1 MSFQKCAA
9 RALCAAAVVACV
21 GQPAFAQD
29 KFGYRILST
38 AKTSTMQKEMQ
49 EAADSG
55 FRFADVMGGE
65 TAVGGSEVLVVM
77 SRQTDPLLWEYRLLA
92 ANKTSTMQK
101 ELQEAGAAGFD
112 YRGQT
117 QFKSAFGGKEVVVI
131 LERPKDPAARISF
144 QYQVLATSKTS
155 TMQRELTEAAE
166 RGFEFV
172 GLTVGKTAMGGDEV
186 VSILRRHGR

>member
-1 MSFQKCAA
+1 MSFGKCAA
-9 RALCAAAVVACV
+9 RTLYAAAVVLCTGSAV
-21 GQPAFAQD
+21 FAQNRY
-29 KFGYRILST
+29 GYRILST
-38 AKTSTMQKEMQ
+38 SKTSTMQKEMQ

-77 SRQTDPLLWEYRLLA
+77 TRQEDPTVWEYRLLA
-92 ANKTSTMQK
+92 TNKTSTMQK
-101 ELQEAGAAGFD
+101 ELQDAGAAGFD

-144 QYQVLATSKTS
+144 QYQLLATSRTS
-155 TMQRELTEAAE
+155 TMQKELTEAAE

-172 GLTVGKTAMGGDEV
+172 GLTVGKTALGGDEV
-186 VSILRRHGR
+186 VSVLRRHAR